1 MLVTKIFTFDSAHK
15 LTDYYGK
22 CERLHGH
29 TYRLEVTVSGPVHDN
44 GMVVDF
50 VLLKRIVKRRVLE
63 KLDHHYLNDVV
74 ENPSSER
81 LSEWIWG
88 RLAGLEE
95 LLVEEIE
102 DKNLGEDLKAY
113 LEDVSG
119 LKREANEGVK
129 LYEIKLFESPTSCVT
144 YRGD

>member
-1 MLVTKIFTFDSAHK
+1 MLITKVFTFDAAHK

-29 TYRLEVTVSGPVHDN
+29 TYKLEVTVEGPVHKN

-63 KLDHHYLNDVV
+63 KLDHHYLNEVV

-81 LSEWIWG
+81 LASFIWG
-88 RLAGLEE
+88 ELVGLEE
-95 LLVEEIE
+95 LLHEEIE
-102 DKNLGEDLKAY
+102 DPNLSDDLKAY
-113 LEDVSG
+113 LEDTKG
-119 LKREANEGVK
+119 LKREAQEGVK
-129 LYEIKLFESPTSCVT
+129 LYEIKLWESPTSFVA

>member
-1 MLVTKIFTFDSAHK
+1 MITKIFTFDSAHK
-15 LTDYYGK
+15 LTNYYGK

-29 TYRLEVTVSGPVHDN
+29 TYRLEVTVEGPVHDN

-50 VLLKRIVKRRVLE
+50 VLLKRIVKRRVLD

-81 LSEWIWG
+81 LAEWIWG
-88 RLAGLEE
+88 ELCDLEE
-95 LLVEEIE
+95 LLAEEIE

-113 LEDVSG
+113 LEDVKG
-119 LKREANEGVK
+119 LKREVNEGVR
-129 LYEIKLFESPTSCVT
+129 LYEIKLFESPTSYVT